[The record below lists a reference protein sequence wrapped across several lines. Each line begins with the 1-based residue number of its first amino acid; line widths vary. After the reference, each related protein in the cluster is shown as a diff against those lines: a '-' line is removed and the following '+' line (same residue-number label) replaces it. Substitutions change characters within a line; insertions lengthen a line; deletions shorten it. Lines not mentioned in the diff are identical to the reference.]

1 MKVRFKS
8 IGAVA
13 QIEPSTVSFPPE
25 TRMSAV
31 QKYLQQS
38 LDLNNQPIWLY
49 VGNAFVP
56 SMDST
61 LQSIADMNNDG
72 SLIFTYSIVEAFG

>member
-13 QIEPSTVSFPPE
+13 QIEPSTVSFSSE
-25 TRMSAV
+25 TKVSII

-38 LDLNNQPIWLY
+38 LDLENQPIWLY

-56 SMDST
+56 SMDTT
-61 LQSIADMNNDG
+61 LQSIADMNND
-72 SLIFTYSIVEAFG
+72 STLIFTYSVVEAFG